1 MWEGKKST
9 TTSYRSKEFLELI
22 WTCEELTFAPV
33 RWKDIQYT
41 EYQVELP
48 EESHVSIGL
57 VYLWS
62 QGCSE
67 LNITK
72 LPCKPCNHSTHPMY
86 IGCIPEQD
94 LSLFEETG
102 GTLSLN
108 SIKMQNIQCTL
119 KIMRNVKKLDNL
131 THTKKKSQLMKTKLR
146 EHRHDW
152 VNKKIEIEINILS
165 DSMCTIK
172 YSSYKGKHKYDEE
185 ETKRYKTDST
195 GTLWDKMYKI
205 WKLETKIMKQMRYC
219 RKNINELEQITL
231 VIPKM

>member
-1 MWEGKKST
+1 MWEGKKSAT
-9 TTSYRSKEFLELI
+9 TGYRSKEFLKLI

-48 EESHVSIGL
+48 EESHVSSGL
-57 VYLWS
+57 IYLWS

-72 LPCKPCNHSTHPMY
+72 LTCKPHNHSTHPMY
-86 IGCIPEQD
+86 IGCIPEQN

-131 THTKKKSQLMKTKLR
+131 THNKKKVS
-146 EHRHDW
+146 W
-152 VNKKIEIEINILS
+152 
-165 DSMCTIK
+165 
-172 YSSYKGKHKYDEE
+172 
-185 ETKRYKTDST
+185 
-195 GTLWDKMYKI
+195 
-205 WKLETKIMKQMRYC
+205 
-219 RKNINELEQITL
+219 
-231 VIPKM
+231 